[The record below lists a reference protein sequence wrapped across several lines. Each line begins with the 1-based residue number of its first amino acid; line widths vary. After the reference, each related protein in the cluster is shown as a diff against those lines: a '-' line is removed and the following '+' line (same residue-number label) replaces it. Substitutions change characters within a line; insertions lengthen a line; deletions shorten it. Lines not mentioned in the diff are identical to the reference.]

1 MVSIDKLENI
11 LNTNLIYSKKSLEKA
26 ELISKSADID
36 SFIFELCK
44 GILLELLEK
53 IETVSKFKNTQTK
66 RYIKKI
72 EELFNYCNI
81 QMYLDKEDGE

>member
-44 GILLELLEK
+44 D
-53 IETVSKFKNTQTK
+53 VYK
-66 RYIKKI
+66 RQVWDSQND
-72 EELFNYCNI
+72 F
-81 QMYLDKEDGE
+81 